1 MRSVVTAIAL
11 ALAVLLMAIA
21 LALAIVDGQPR
32 ASAQLHNAYWPY
44 SVELAVKD
52 R

>member
-1 MRSVVTAIAL
+1 MRNIAFAIAL
-11 ALAVLLMAIA
+11 GIAVLLMAIA
-21 LALAIVDGQPR
+21 LALAIVDSQPR
-32 ASAQLHNAYWPY
+32 YNAQLHNAYWPY

>member
-1 MRSVVTAIAL
+1 MRNIAFAIAL
-11 ALAVLLMAIA
+11 GIAVLLTAIA

-32 ASAQLHNAYWPY
+32 YNTQIHNAYWPY
-44 SVELAVKD
+44 SVETSIRD

>member
-1 MRSVVTAIAL
+1 MRNIVTAIVMGVG
-11 ALAVLLMAIA
+11 VLLLAIV

-32 ASAQLHNAYWPY
+32 HSAQLHNAYWPY
-44 SVELAVKD
+44 SVETSIKD